1 MAALFVPIVKLAA
14 DPWILLLFL
23 ATVILIA
30 VAFFY
35 VSSIIATP
43 PNGRAI
49 DLTEQERPKIG
60 RVVACIGDSLTH
72 GNIGV
77 CWVESLRQE
86 FPKDIFLN
94 ELRNF
99 VAENNWRNQLAS
111 YCQ

>member
-1 MAALFVPIVKLAA
+1 LLTIVFF
-14 DPWILLLFL
+14 IIFL

-49 DLTEQERPKIG
+49 DLAEQERPKIG

-77 CWVESLRQE
+77 CWVEVFVKSFQ
-86 FPKDIFLN
+86 KIYFLMK
-94 ELRNF
+94 E
-99 VAENNWRNQLAS
+99 
-111 YCQ
+111 